1 MSREGEF
8 LIYCIE
14 IYKRAKRASGRQ
26 VYGLFDRYG
35 VLGYIR
41 DCYGAL
47 HVTGDNYIVQD
58 IDRFIANQKA
68 AAIPA

>member
-1 MSREGEF
+1 MSEKGRF

-14 IYKRAKRASGRQ
+14 MYKKAKGTTGRQ
-26 VYGLFDRYG
+26 VYELFERYG
-35 VLGYIR
+35 AIDYIL

-47 HVTGDNYIVQD
+47 HTTGEQYIISD

-68 AAIPA
+68 LS